1 MTRLHAEETYKCKLS
16 SGREMAVI
24 RQSVNN
30 PEETRLKVTADRQ
43 LCHPVTSEPRRRK
56 MKLILTCHAHMKF
69 KPHVSI
75 WLEWNNVKSRDSL
88 IGPSSNGTYFPRSS
102 SNNNNIHFKQKL
114 ESVLRSSSPIDNDFF
129 GHVTTTPPQLH
140 GRKYELNYLFNAKWK
155 PLWPNTFVESQ
166 GLRKWHW
173 FRETGLNICNRK
185 IVNRES

>member
-88 IGPSSNGTYFPRSS
+88 IGPVLKRHILPE
-102 SNNNNIHFKQKL
+102 IIFKQQQHPLQTKAGECTPVI
-114 ESVLRSSSPIDNDFF
+114 ESNDNDFF

>member
-114 ESVLRSSSPIDNDFF
+114 ESVLRSSSPMITIFS
-129 GHVTTTPPQLH
+129 VTWQLH
-140 GRKYELNYLFNAKWK
+140 RRSCMGVSMNLTICLTRNENRYDPTLSLSLKDCGSDIDSEKQVW
-155 PLWPNTFVESQ
+155 TFAIEK
-166 GLRKWHW
+166 L
-173 FRETGLNICNRK
+173 
-185 IVNRES
+185 